1 LGFELQKN
9 QIFMKFPTLRQHI
22 KLLQIL
28 LSEES
33 IVIRDLEQRTGI
45 KYNTLNTT
53 LNKWVKSN
61 DLKKTLNEPLLLG
74 GDKYRYSLTNKA
86 IISLIKD
93 LQENLDL
100 RYSKNIKEKAIE
112 LKEILPQFLRELE
125 INLNEKQIKTLQTK
139 IVQVFKEFDNL

>member
-1 LGFELQKN
+1 
-9 QIFMKFPTLRQHI
+9 MKFPTLQQHI

-33 IVIRDLEQRTGI
+33 VVIRDLERRTGI

-61 DLKKTLNEPLLLG
+61 HLKKTLNEPLLLG
-74 GDKYRYSLTNKA
+74 GDKYRYSLTNKT

-93 LQENLDL
+93 LQDNINLRQTKSID
-100 RYSKNIKEKAIE
+100 EKINE
-112 LKEILPQFLRELE
+112 LEEKLPQFLGDLD
-125 INLNEKQIKTLQTK
+125 ITLNNQQLTLLKTK
-139 IVQVFKEFDNL
+139 ITQLFTLH

>member
-1 LGFELQKN
+1 
-9 QIFMKFPTLRQHI
+9 MKFPTLRQHI

-33 IVIRDLEQRTGI
+33 IVIRDLEERTGI

-61 DLKKTLNEPLLLG
+61 NLKKTLNEPLLLG

-93 LQENLDL
+93 LQ
-100 RYSKNIKEKAIE
+100 KNINVRHIKDIKEKVNE
-112 LKEILPQFLRELE
+112 LKETLPQFLRELE

-139 IVQVFKEFDNL
+139 IVQLFKESDAS

>member
-1 LGFELQKN
+1 
-9 QIFMKFPTLRQHI
+9 MKFPTLRQHI

-33 IVIRDLEQRTGI
+33 IVIRDLEKRTGI

-61 DLKKTLNEPLLLG
+61 DLKKTINEPLLLG
-74 GDKYRYSLTNKA
+74 GDRYRYSLTNKA
-86 IISLIKD
+86 IISLVKD

-100 RYSKNIKEKAIE
+100 RHSKNIKEKVIE
-112 LKEILPQFLRELE
+112 LKETLPQFLRKLE
-125 INLNEKQIKTLQTK
+125 INLNEKQIATFKTKLTQL
-139 IVQVFKEFDNL
+139 FKDLDKS

>member
-1 LGFELQKN
+1 
-9 QIFMKFPTLRQHI
+9 MKFPTLRQHI

-33 IVIRDLEQRTGI
+33 VVVRDLEQRTGI

-74 GDKYRYSLTNKA
+74 GDKYRYSVTNKA
-86 IISLIKD
+86 IISLVKD

-100 RYSKNIKEKAIE
+100 RQDKDIKEKVIE
-112 LKEILPQFLRELE
+112 LKEALPQFLRELE
-125 INLNEKQIKTLQTK
+125 ITLNKQQIKALQTK
-139 IVQVFKEFDNL
+139 IVQVFKEFDIF